1 MKLRKSSKKGFTL
14 IELIVV
20 IAILG
25 ILAAIL
31 VPTISGFIASAN
43 TATDVANAKMLYNA
57 GMMVLAT
64 NTATLPITYTGTTGT
79 PVPAIATY
87 VSTWPVIK
95 NTAANGTGFTV
106 VVASSG
112 VTVTTSTK
120 TFLQASGTFS

>member
-31 VPTISGFIASAN
+31 VPTISGFITSAN
-43 TATDVANAKMLYNA
+43 TATDTANAKMLYNA
-57 GMMVLAT
+57 GMMVLAQ
-64 NTATLPITYTGTTGT
+64 NTGTLPVTFTAASG
-79 PVPAIATY
+79 AIGAY

-95 NTAANGTGFTV
+95 NTANGTAFSV

-112 VTVTTSTK
+112 VTVSTTAPNAK
-120 TFLQASGTFS
+120 TFNQATGAFS